1 LFDIRANKTAIT
13 MRRFAYSFLL
23 LLGLGCLGLGTG
35 CGLRED
41 LDDLQEVTLRPELA
55 LPLLNT
61 VFDIDSLL
69 PRLNEQGVEVS
80 SDPEGLITLAFED
93 SLFSYSAAALLNVG
107 TFQIP
112 VQDSTNALPI
122 PLLGGGNFTR
132 ARVKSGRF
140 FYGFSI
146 GVQGTYEMVINLPD
160 AQRNGQ
166 PLTIT
171 RVVSGPATVVGDT
184 SLLGYEFVMPDGSF
198 GLEYTLRNPESGTA
212 LDPQGFAV
220 GMDSLVLSYAEGSF
234 TPGEIFA
241 KVQISGTSFFSRFE
255 GSSVQL
261 EAPRLYVDAE
271 NGLGMPLV
279 LSFDEF
285 TGIKDGVAQ
294 VSLQNPTLANGIE
307 LAYPTLS
314 QVGQTRRTELAM
326 DNSNSNLSEL
336 LELLPDSIRS
346 ASRVGILPAGSGS
359 LHFIDESSRLTVRIR
374 SEIPLDFSTPGITYR
389 DTFALTSDFPAP
401 DLVEWVE
408 FKMLTENGL
417 PLASELQ
424 IFFYDENQQLIDS
437 LYDQGARLMEPA
449 PVDTDGRPSGT
460 APQELLVMLTRE
472 EYEDFSDAAFLG
484 YRIDLR
490 TTGSGSFP
498 VKLYN
503 GQQLGI
509 KLGLRALLNVSRD
522 TYDSLTAGGE

>member
-1 LFDIRANKTAIT
+1 
-13 MRRFAYSFLL
+13 MRRFAYFFLF
-23 LLGLGCLGLGTG
+23 LLGLGWLGLGTG

-93 SLFSYSAAALLNVG
+93 SLFSYSAAEFLTVG
-107 TFQIP
+107 TFQTP
-112 VQDSTNALPI
+112 VQDNTNAIPI

-132 ARVKSGRF
+132 ASVKTGRF

-146 GVQGTYEMVINLPD
+146 AVQGTYEMVINLPD

-166 PLTIT
+166 PMTIT
-171 RVVSGPATVVGDT
+171 QVVSGPTTVVGDT
-184 SLLGYEFVMPDGSF
+184 SLLDYEFVMPDGSF
-198 GLEYTLRNPESGTA
+198 GFEYTLRNPESGTEI
-212 LDPQGFAV
+212 DPQGFAV
-220 GMDSLVLSYAEGSF
+220 GMDSLSFSYVEGSF
-234 TPGEIFA
+234 TPAEILV
-241 KVQISGTSFFSRFE
+241 KVQTSGNSFFSRFE

-261 EAPRLYVDAE
+261 EAPRLYIDAE
-271 NGLGMPLV
+271 NGLGVPLV

-294 VSLQNPTLANGIE
+294 VSLQNQTLANGIE
-307 LAYPTLS
+307 LAYPSLS

-346 ASRVGILPAGSGS
+346 ASRVGILPAAGSAS
-359 LHFIDESSRLTVRIR
+359 THFIDESSHLTVRVR

-389 DTFALTSDFPAP
+389 DTFQLTSDFPEP

-408 FKMLTENGL
+408 FKMITENGL

-424 IFFYDENQQLIDS
+424 IFFYDSNRQLIDS

-449 PVDTDGRPSGT
+449 PVDTDGRPSST
-460 APQELLVMLTRE
+460 AQQELFVTLTRE
-472 EYEDFSDAAFLG
+472 EYERFSDAAFLG
-484 YRIDLR
+484 YRINLR
-490 TTGSGSFP
+490 TTGAGSFP

-509 KLGLRALLNVSRD
+509 KLGLRALLNANRD

>member
-1 LFDIRANKTAIT
+1 
-13 MRRFAYSFLL
+13 MRRFAYSCLL
-23 LLGLGCLGLGTG
+23 LLGLGWIALGSG

-41 LDDLQEVTLRPELA
+41 LDDIQEVTLRPELA

-69 PRLNEQGVEVS
+69 PRLSEQGVEVS
-80 SDPEGLITLAFED
+80 RDPEGLITLAFED
-93 SLFSYSAAALLNVG
+93 SLFSYSATTFLNVG

-112 VQDSTNALPI
+112 VQDQTNAIPI
-122 PLLGGGNFTR
+122 PLLRGGEFTR
-132 ARVKSGRF
+132 ATVKGGRF

-198 GLEYTLRNPESGTA
+198 GLEYTLRNPESGTE

-220 GMDSLVLSYAEGSF
+220 GMDSLVFSYAEGSF
-234 TPGEIFA
+234 APGEILA
-241 KVQISGTSFFSRFE
+241 KVQTSGTSFFSRFE

-271 NGLGMPLV
+271 NGLGLPLV

-294 VSLQNPTLANGIE
+294 VSLQNQTLANGIE

-326 DNSNSNLSEL
+326 DNGNSNLSDL

-346 ASRVGILPAGSGS
+346 ASRVGILPAGTGNDF
-359 LHFIDESSRLTVRIR
+359 FIDESSTLTVRIR
-374 SEIPLDFSTPGITYR
+374 TEIPLHFSTPGITYR
-389 DTFALTSDFPAP
+389 DTFQLTSDFPEP

-408 FKMLTENGL
+408 FKMLTDNGL

-449 PVDTDGRPSGT
+449 PVDTDGRPSST
-460 APQELLVMLTRE
+460 AQQELLVMLTRE
-472 EYEDFSDAAFLG
+472 EYERFSEATFLG

-490 TTGSGSFP
+490 TTGAGSYP
-498 VKLYN
+498 IKLYS

-509 KLGLRALLNVSRD
+509 KLGIKTLLNASRE
-522 TYDSLTAGGE
+522 TYDSFTSSGE